1 MYRQKNFKIKITLV
15 CLLVITMWLLSAC
28 AGLPEV
34 MQEKQSQLNCEPAE
48 SSGCAGWL
56 PAE

>member
-1 MYRQKNFKIKITLV
+1 MKYFNIIVLV
-15 CLLVITMWLLSAC
+15 LLLSAC